1 MDRWKKANLSKALF
15 SAQKSKP
22 LPIFDPA
29 REGTLM
35 VDFVS
40 CLIPVTPEFLAS
52 QGKRKAALLKTLSRA
67 IKEVSRSFSRKRI

>member
-22 LPIFDPA
+22 PLIFDLA
-29 REGTLM
+29 SEDSLM
-35 VDFVS
+35 VDSVS
-40 CLIPVTPEFLAS
+40 YLNPVTPEFLAS

-67 IKEVSRSFSRKRI
+67 IKEVR